1 MSINF
6 SGSLGQGELMPQV
19 GSKKSPTGQAGAIFA
34 NFSAFM
40 TSFGATNLESAPLQ
54 DVLSVRLGGS
64 QDGSLDKAS
73 AQEFFA
79 QLIGNDFVQV
89 DDKLEKL
96 ISEKGFDGLLNYIE
110 DVGELAANINFNP
123 TAAFVDSRIG
133 VLKTEGI
140 VVKNHVDLNFSTF
153 EELNAAIELFK
164 KSIKDI
170 DLNENAPEL
179 GSLEANNLTFISD
192 LIRSVPIELELKEN
206 DTSAVFFDIRDLKNN
221 LTSATFSSSTQ
232 PGSEKLPETLLIP
245 QVVPIKV
252 ENINADKNNYEAFV
266 AVKVDLLDLEGDL
279 GSDNIIDLADGP
291 DGDPGARLL
300 GVTKNV
306 EINPDMDVKS
316 KLLISLSIPEDANIK
331 KLPDFVKLNISL
343 GLKSHEAF
351 NLGASPQSENP
362 DLDGSPLLT
371 VSGRVVVGPS
381 AVDPTA
387 TGPLTVGVA
396 TVGPTAFDPAAVG
409 PAAVGPAA
417 VGPAAGGPAAGG
429 PTAGGA
435 TAFSAAAVSP
445 IPDALGIN
453 LTTDLGVLASEL
465 LSKLKEISGAAY
477 GNTKIITK
485 TVSTD
490 AQITNFQMPQ
500 VLLPEKNTFILK
512 HKNDEISVFNHK
524 QKPIDLV
531 QNRIF
536 FDDEIKLAS
545 SMRNDMRSDFTTSVM
560 ALESHLKYFLTEKSD
575 KFNFF
580 KTDVDANGLEQKNI
594 SAEQKIASN
603 IFNPKAVLEASDALR
618 MKSISVPNAVP
629 KDDFLK
635 ISQANTTNPLSLK
648 GDSQLVNSTN
658 SFSNLG
664 GLSSSINNKILLHDA
679 QYASRISMLVVDKVL
694 KGQENFEIHL
704 EPKSFGK
711 IKINVLMDKQALDIR
726 MVTETQAA
734 ASLLRGSEDS
744 LNQITNQNG
753 MKLASFS
760 VGMQGGSDQQRQNSN
775 QNRNRVS
782 GKASSMLERTKIQ
795 NLQTETSGGT
805 SSGLNLIA

>member
-19 GSKKSPTGQAGAIFA
+19 GSKKSPTGEAGAIFA

-64 QDGSLDKAS
+64 QDGSLEKAS

-123 TAAFVDSRIG
+123 TEAFVDSRIG

-164 KSIKDI
+164 KSIKNI
-170 DLNENAPEL
+170 GLNENAPEL

-266 AVKVDLLDLEGDL
+266 AVKVDLLDLEGGL
-279 GSDNIIDLADGP
+279 GPDNIIDLADGP

-387 TGPLTVGVA
+387 VDPTATGPTAVGVA
-396 TVGPTAFDPAAVG
+396 TVGPTAFDPAAGG
-409 PAAVGPAA
+409 PT
-417 VGPAAGGPAAGG
+417 AGGPA
-429 PTAGGA
+429 AGGA

-453 LTTDLGVLASEL
+453 LTADLGVLASEL
-465 LSKLKEISGAAY
+465 LSKLKEISGAEY

-545 SMRNDMRSDFTTSVM
+545 SMRNDMRSDFITSVM
-560 ALESHLKYFLTEKSD
+560 ALESHLKYSPREKSD

-618 MKSISVPNAVP
+618 MKSISVSNAVP

-635 ISQANTTNPLSLK
+635 ISQANTANPLSLK
-648 GDSQLVNSTN
+648 GDNQLVNSTN

-805 SSGLNLIA
+805 SPGLNLIA

>member
-19 GSKKSPTGQAGAIFA
+19 GSKKSPTGEAGAIFA

-64 QDGSLDKAS
+64 QDGSLEKAS

-123 TAAFVDSRIG
+123 TEAFVDSRIG

-164 KSIKDI
+164 KSIKNI
-170 DLNENAPEL
+170 GLNENAPEL

-266 AVKVDLLDLEGDL
+266 AVKVDLLDLDGDL
-279 GSDNIIDLADGP
+279 GPDNIIDLADGP

-381 AVDPTA
+381 AVDPAA
-387 TGPLTVGVA
+387 TGPITVGVA
-396 TVGPTAFDPAAVG
+396 TVGPTAFDPAAG
-409 PAAVGPAA
+409 
-417 VGPAAGGPAAGG
+417 GPAAGGPA
-429 PTAGGA
+429 AGGA

-453 LTTDLGVLASEL
+453 LTADLGVLASEL

-545 SMRNDMRSDFTTSVM
+545 SMRNDMRSDFITSVM
-560 ALESHLKYFLTEKSD
+560 ALESHLKYSPREKSD

-618 MKSISVPNAVP
+618 MKSISVSNAVP

-648 GDSQLVNSTN
+648 GDNQLVNSTN

-805 SSGLNLIA
+805 SPGLNLIA

>member
-19 GSKKSPTGQAGAIFA
+19 GSKKSPTGEAGAIFA

-64 QDGSLDKAS
+64 QDGSLGKAS

-123 TAAFVDSRIG
+123 TEAFVDSRIG

-164 KSIKDI
+164 KSIKNI
-170 DLNENAPEL
+170 GLNENAPEL

-266 AVKVDLLDLEGDL
+266 AVKVDLLDLDGDL
-279 GSDNIIDLADGP
+279 GPDNIIDLADGP

-371 VSGRVVVGPS
+371 VSDRVVAGTT

-396 TVGPTAFDPAAVG
+396 TVGPTAFDPAAGG

-417 VGPAAGGPAAGG
+417 VG

-435 TAFSAAAVSP
+435 TAFSAAAVGP

-453 LTTDLGVLASEL
+453 LTADLGVLASEL

-477 GNTKIITK
+477 DNTKIITK

-490 AQITNFQMPQ
+490 AQITNFQMQQ
-500 VLLPEKNTFILK
+500 VSLPEKNTFILK

-545 SMRNDMRSDFTTSVM
+545 SMRNDMRSDFITSVM
-560 ALESHLKYFLTEKSD
+560 ALESHLKYSPREKSD

-618 MKSISVPNAVP
+618 MKSISVSNAVP

-635 ISQANTTNPLSLK
+635 ISQANTPNPLSLK
-648 GDSQLVNSTN
+648 GDNQLVNSTN

-805 SSGLNLIA
+805 SPGLNLIA

>member
-19 GSKKSPTGQAGAIFA
+19 GSKKSPTGEAGAIFA

-54 DVLSVRLGGS
+54 DILSVRLGGS
-64 QDGSLDKAS
+64 QDGSLEKGS

-123 TAAFVDSRIG
+123 TEAFVDSRIG

-164 KSIKDI
+164 KSIKNI
-170 DLNENAPEL
+170 GLNENAPEL

-266 AVKVDLLDLEGDL
+266 AVKVDLLDLEGGL
-279 GSDNIIDLADGP
+279 GPDNIIDLADGP

-387 TGPLTVGVA
+387 TGPITVGVA
-396 TVGPTAFDPAAVG
+396 TVGPTAFD
-409 PAAVGPAA
+409 
-417 VGPAAGGPAAGG
+417 PAAGGPAAGG

-453 LTTDLGVLASEL
+453 LTADLGVLASEL
-465 LSKLKEISGAAY
+465 LSKLKEISGAEY

-545 SMRNDMRSDFTTSVM
+545 SMRNDMRSDFITSVM
-560 ALESHLKYFLTEKSD
+560 ALESHLKYSPREKSD

-580 KTDVDANGLEQKNI
+580 KTDVDANVLEQKNI

-618 MKSISVPNAVP
+618 MKSISVSNAVP

-635 ISQANTTNPLSLK
+635 ISQANTANPLSLK
-648 GDSQLVNSTN
+648 GDNQLVNSTN

-805 SSGLNLIA
+805 SPGLNLIA

>member
-19 GSKKSPTGQAGAIFA
+19 GSKKSPTGEAGAIFA

-64 QDGSLDKAS
+64 QDGSLGKAS

-123 TAAFVDSRIG
+123 TEAFVDSRIG

-164 KSIKDI
+164 KSIKNI
-170 DLNENAPEL
+170 GLNENAPEL

-252 ENINADKNNYEAFV
+252 KNINADKNNYEAFV
-266 AVKVDLLDLEGDL
+266 AVKVDLLDLDGDL
-279 GSDNIIDLADGP
+279 GPDNIIDLADGP

-371 VSGRVVVGPS
+371 VSDRVVAGTT

-396 TVGPTAFDPAAVG
+396 TVGPTAFDPAAGG

-417 VGPAAGGPAAGG
+417 VGPAAVG

-435 TAFSAAAVSP
+435 TAFSAAAVGP

-453 LTTDLGVLASEL
+453 LTADLGVLASEL

-485 TVSTD
+485 TVLTD

-545 SMRNDMRSDFTTSVM
+545 SMRNDMRSDFITSVM
-560 ALESHLKYFLTEKSD
+560 ALESHLKYSPREKSD

-618 MKSISVPNAVP
+618 MKSISVSNAVP

-635 ISQANTTNPLSLK
+635 ISQANTANPLSLK
-648 GDSQLVNSTN
+648 GDNQLVNSTN

-805 SSGLNLIA
+805 SPGLNLIA

>member
-19 GSKKSPTGQAGAIFA
+19 GSKKSPTGEAGAIFA

-64 QDGSLDKAS
+64 QDGSLEKAS

-123 TAAFVDSRIG
+123 TEAFVDSRIG

-164 KSIKDI
+164 KSIKNI
-170 DLNENAPEL
+170 GLNENAPEL

-266 AVKVDLLDLEGDL
+266 AVKVDLLDLEGGL
-279 GSDNIIDLADGP
+279 GPDNIIDLADGP

-387 TGPLTVGVA
+387 VDPTATGPTAVGVA
-396 TVGPTAFDPAAVG
+396 TVGPAAFD
-409 PAAVGPAA
+409 
-417 VGPAAGGPAAGG
+417 PAAGG
-429 PTAGGA
+429 PTAGGPAAGGA

-453 LTTDLGVLASEL
+453 LTADLGVLASEL
-465 LSKLKEISGAAY
+465 LSKLKEISGAEY

-545 SMRNDMRSDFTTSVM
+545 SMRNDMRSDFITSVM
-560 ALESHLKYFLTEKSD
+560 ALESHLKYSPREKSD

-618 MKSISVPNAVP
+618 MKSISVSNAVP

-635 ISQANTTNPLSLK
+635 ISQANTANPLSLK
-648 GDSQLVNSTN
+648 GDNQLVNSTN

-805 SSGLNLIA
+805 SPGLNLIA

>member
-19 GSKKSPTGQAGAIFA
+19 GSKKSPTGEAGAIFA

-64 QDGSLDKAS
+64 QDGSLEKAS

-123 TAAFVDSRIG
+123 TEAFVDSRIG

-164 KSIKDI
+164 KSIKNI
-170 DLNENAPEL
+170 GLNENAPEL

-266 AVKVDLLDLEGDL
+266 AVKVDLLDLDGDL
-279 GSDNIIDLADGP
+279 GPDNIIDLADGP

-387 TGPLTVGVA
+387 TGPTTVGVA
-396 TVGPTAFDPAAVG
+396 TVGPTAFDPAAG
-409 PAAVGPAA
+409 
-417 VGPAAGGPAAGG
+417 GPAAGGPAAGG
-429 PTAGGA
+429 PAAGGA

-453 LTTDLGVLASEL
+453 LTADLGVLASEL

-477 GNTKIITK
+477 DNTKIITK

-490 AQITNFQMPQ
+490 AQITNFQMQQ
-500 VLLPEKNTFILK
+500 VSLPEKNTFILK

-545 SMRNDMRSDFTTSVM
+545 SMRNDMRSDFITSVM
-560 ALESHLKYFLTEKSD
+560 ALESHLKYSPREKSD

-580 KTDVDANGLEQKNI
+580 KMDVDANGLEQKNI

-618 MKSISVPNAVP
+618 MKSISVSNAVP

-648 GDSQLVNSTN
+648 GDNQLVNSTN

-805 SSGLNLIA
+805 SPGLNLIA

>member
-1 MSINF
+1 
-6 SGSLGQGELMPQV
+6 MPQV
-19 GSKKSPTGQAGAIFA
+19 GSKKSPTGEAGAIFA

-54 DVLSVRLGGS
+54 DILSVRLGGS
-64 QDGSLDKAS
+64 QDGSLEKGS

-123 TAAFVDSRIG
+123 TEAFVDSRIG

-164 KSIKDI
+164 KSIKNI
-170 DLNENAPEL
+170 GLNENAPEL

-266 AVKVDLLDLEGDL
+266 AVKVDLLDLEGGL
-279 GSDNIIDLADGP
+279 GPDNIIDLADGP

-387 TGPLTVGVA
+387 VDPTATGPTAVGVA
-396 TVGPTAFDPAAVG
+396 TVGPAAFDPAAVG
-409 PAAVGPAA
+409 PT
-417 VGPAAGGPAAGG
+417 AGGPA
-429 PTAGGA
+429 AGGA

-453 LTTDLGVLASEL
+453 LTADLGVLASEL
-465 LSKLKEISGAAY
+465 LSKLKEISGAEY

-545 SMRNDMRSDFTTSVM
+545 SMRNDMRSDFITSVM
-560 ALESHLKYFLTEKSD
+560 ALESHLKYSPREKSD

-580 KTDVDANGLEQKNI
+580 KMDVDANGLEQKNI

-618 MKSISVPNAVP
+618 MKSISVSNAVP

-635 ISQANTTNPLSLK
+635 ISQANTANPLSLK
-648 GDSQLVNSTN
+648 GDNQLVNSTN

-805 SSGLNLIA
+805 SPGLNLIA

>member
-19 GSKKSPTGQAGAIFA
+19 GSKKSPTGEAGAIFA

-54 DVLSVRLGGS
+54 DILSVRLGGS
-64 QDGSLDKAS
+64 QDGSLEKGS

-123 TAAFVDSRIG
+123 TEAFVDSRIG

-164 KSIKDI
+164 KSIKNI
-170 DLNENAPEL
+170 GLNENAPEL

-266 AVKVDLLDLEGDL
+266 AVKVDLLDLEGDF
-279 GSDNIIDLADGP
+279 GPDNIIDLADGP

-387 TGPLTVGVA
+387 VDPTATGPTAVGVA
-396 TVGPTAFDPAAVG
+396 TVGPAAFD
-409 PAAVGPAA
+409 
-417 VGPAAGGPAAGG
+417 PAAGGPAAGG
-429 PTAGGA
+429 PTAGGPAAGGA

-453 LTTDLGVLASEL
+453 LTADLGVLASEL
-465 LSKLKEISGAAY
+465 LSKLKEISGAEY

-545 SMRNDMRSDFTTSVM
+545 SMRNDMRSDFITSVM
-560 ALESHLKYFLTEKSD
+560 ALESHLKYSPREKSD

-580 KTDVDANGLEQKNI
+580 KMDVDANGLEQKNI

-618 MKSISVPNAVP
+618 MKSISVSNAVP

-648 GDSQLVNSTN
+648 GDNQLVNSTN

-805 SSGLNLIA
+805 SPGLNLIA

>member
-19 GSKKSPTGQAGAIFA
+19 GSKKSPTGEAGAIFA

-64 QDGSLDKAS
+64 QDGSLEKAS

-123 TAAFVDSRIG
+123 TEAFVDSRIG

-164 KSIKDI
+164 KSIKNI
-170 DLNENAPEL
+170 GLNENAPEL

-266 AVKVDLLDLEGDL
+266 AVKVDLLDLDGDL
-279 GSDNIIDLADGP
+279 GPDNIIDLADGP

-381 AVDPTA
+381 AVDPAA
-387 TGPLTVGVA
+387 TGPITVGVA
-396 TVGPTAFDPAAVG
+396 TVGPTAFDPAAG
-409 PAAVGPAA
+409 
-417 VGPAAGGPAAGG
+417 GPAAGGPA
-429 PTAGGA
+429 AGGA
-435 TAFSAAAVSP
+435 TAFSAAAVGP

-453 LTTDLGVLASEL
+453 LTADLGVLASEL

-500 VLLPEKNTFILK
+500 VSLPEKNTFILK

-545 SMRNDMRSDFTTSVM
+545 SMRNDMRSDFITSVM
-560 ALESHLKYFLTEKSD
+560 ALESHLKYSPREKSD

-618 MKSISVPNAVP
+618 MKSISVSNAVP

-648 GDSQLVNSTN
+648 GDNQLVNSTN
-658 SFSNLG
+658 SFSNVG

-805 SSGLNLIA
+805 SPGLNLIA